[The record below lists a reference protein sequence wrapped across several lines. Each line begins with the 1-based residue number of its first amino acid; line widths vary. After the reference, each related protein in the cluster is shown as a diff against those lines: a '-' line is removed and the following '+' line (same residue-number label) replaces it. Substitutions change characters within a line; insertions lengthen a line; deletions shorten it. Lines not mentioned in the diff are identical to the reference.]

1 MTQLLRKW
9 LVEEVGSPD
18 AGPSLE
24 QNTEN
29 LNSFMQHFAN
39 GYWLGEMLSKLDL
52 QPDFDHFEDR
62 RTPDAMLKNYARL
75 QPTFTK
81 LHVPF
86 TSQTAKQLM
95 RGDKGAAAQLLYG
108 IKSAVDRDGGADSV
122 GPNPTK
128 LAATFGFKMP
138 LSRGLLES
146 NGYRQAASAALQAT
160 YEEGTLHQF
169 EDNLVAAVGSRAAQL
184 EQLHLHKYA
193 EEAARQAREAAK
205 AAADSQAATVAQ
217 RNRRREE
224 LLSSIHNRTQA
235 RLSSTDQQLAVHS
248 ALRDRQAGLEKA
260 DLRVEVSVQ
269 EHRRLKKQ
277 LAAQRATLDASGGK
291 LWHQMCQLASSAP

>member
-1 MTQLLRKW
+1 M
-9 LVEEVGSPD
+9 
-18 AGPSLE
+18 
-24 QNTEN
+24 QNREN

-39 GYWLGEMLSKLDL
+39 GYWLGEMLSKLNL

-62 RTPDAMLKNYARL
+62 RTPDAMLKNYARLQVCIAARLFPSICMGLGHCLLLPAVHVYGLPNAKSESPEPRHCPAL

-146 NGYRQAASAALQAT
+146 NGYRQAASAALQAVR
-160 YEEGTLHQF
+160 HI
-169 EDNLVAAVGSRAAQL
+169 
-184 EQLHLHKYA
+184 
-193 EEAARQAREAAK
+193 
-205 AAADSQAATVAQ
+205 
-217 RNRRREE
+217 
-224 LLSSIHNRTQA
+224 SSGPKTGA
-235 RLSSTDQQLAVHS
+235 
-248 ALRDRQAGLEKA
+248 
-260 DLRVEVSVQ
+260 
-269 EHRRLKKQ
+269 
-277 LAAQRATLDASGGK
+277 
-291 LWHQMCQLASSAP
+291 

>member
-24 QNTEN
+24 QVSHDGPAMAYRCLRIGAEHRNN
-29 LNSFMQHFAN
+29 IPSMQHFAN
-39 GYWLGEMLSKLDL
+39 GYWLGEMLSKLNL
-52 QPDFDHFEDR
+52 QPDFDRFEDR

-75 QPTFTK
+75 QVCGAALLMCLFPSICMGFCHCLLLSAEHAYGVATAVFEAVEPKLCPVLQRTFTK

-146 NGYRQAASAALQAT
+146 NGY
-160 YEEGTLHQF
+160 
-169 EDNLVAAVGSRAAQL
+169 
-184 EQLHLHKYA
+184 K
-193 EEAARQAREAAK
+193 
-205 AAADSQAATVAQ
+205 
-217 RNRRREE
+217 
-224 LLSSIHNRTQA
+224 
-235 RLSSTDQQLAVHS
+235 
-248 ALRDRQAGLEKA
+248 
-260 DLRVEVSVQ
+260 
-269 EHRRLKKQ
+269 
-277 LAAQRATLDASGGK
+277 
-291 LWHQMCQLASSAP
+291 

>member
-24 QNTEN
+24 QVSHDGPAVAYRCLRIGAEHRCHIP
-29 LNSFMQHFAN
+29 SMQHFAN
-39 GYWLGEMLSKLDL
+39 GFWLGEMLSKLNL
-52 QPDFDHFEDR
+52 QPDFDRFEDR
-62 RTPDAMLKNYARL
+62 RTPDAMLKNFARLQVCGAACHACMSKHFVWDSATALLLPAGHAYGLANAASEAINPKRCPVL

-95 RGDKGAAAQLLYG
+95 RGDNGAAAQLLYG

-146 NGYRQAASAALQAT
+146 TGY
-160 YEEGTLHQF
+160 
-169 EDNLVAAVGSRAAQL
+169 
-184 EQLHLHKYA
+184 K
-193 EEAARQAREAAK
+193 
-205 AAADSQAATVAQ
+205 
-217 RNRRREE
+217 
-224 LLSSIHNRTQA
+224 
-235 RLSSTDQQLAVHS
+235 
-248 ALRDRQAGLEKA
+248 
-260 DLRVEVSVQ
+260 
-269 EHRRLKKQ
+269 
-277 LAAQRATLDASGGK
+277 
-291 LWHQMCQLASSAP
+291 